1 MTESSFRRVPVY
13 ILADTSGS
21 MTGAPIEAVNNHLKV
36 LKDVLMSNPVSIET
50 AFVSL
55 ITFGGE
61 NARVVCPLTEIVDF
75 EPPILEA
82 SGLTPLGDAM
92 KKLNEAI
99 DKEVRI
105 RDENYKGDYKPLVY
119 VLTDGG
125 PNDDGWR
132 EAIEAVKKRINRK
145 VTITITLGC
154 GPEVDEEVIKFIS
167 SGKDDIAI
175 KAEEMNSEIISK
187 FFEKM
192 SQSIAS
198 VGERGEFEKRI
209 YEEEL
214 GDVKIL

>member
-13 ILADTSGS
+13 ILADTSSS
-21 MTGAPIEAVNNHLKV
+21 MMGAPIEAVNNHLKV
-36 LKDVLMSNPVSIET
+36 LKDALMSNPLAIET
-50 AFVSL
+50 AFISL

-61 NARVVCPLTEIVDF
+61 NARVVCPLTEIGDF

-92 KKLNEAI
+92 KKLNKAI
-99 DKEVRI
+99 DKEIQI

-119 VLTDGG
+119 ILTDGC
-125 PNDDGWR
+125 PTDDGWR
-132 EAIEAVKKRINRK
+132 EAVEEVKKRPNRK
-145 VTITITLGC
+145 VAVIVTLGC
-154 GPEVDEEVIKFIS
+154 GPDVDEEAMKFIS
-167 SGKDDIAI
+167 NRKSDIAI
-175 KAEEMNSEIISK
+175 RAEEMNSEIISK

-214 GDVKIL
+214 GDIKIL